1 MAIEDEIKRVV
12 GTYVKEASDKM
23 ALEVKNNLEK
33 LDIESEKISLQL
45 LAESTRT
52 AEKIKMDIQKLCD
65 KEIEKLRQDIEKFV
79 VQIKDSFTKRTGG
92 KTWFW
97 LK

>member
-52 AEKIKMDIQKLCD
+52 AEKIKTDIQKLCD

-79 VQIKDSFTKRTGG
+79 VQVKDSFTKRTGG

>member
-12 GTYVKEASDKM
+12 GTYVKDASDKM
-23 ALEVKNNLEK
+23 SLEVKNNLEK
-33 LDIESEKISLQL
+33 LDEESEKISLQL
-45 LAESTRT
+45 LLESTKLT
-52 AEKIKMDIQKLCD
+52 EKIKTDIQKLCE
-65 KEIEKLRQDIEKFV
+65 KECEKLKQDIEKFIAQV
-79 VQIKDSFTKRTGG
+79 KDSFTKRTGG